1 VSDGAGERRATS
13 DLQHPRRVL
22 VAALAAATAVLL
34 VVLLTPSARLAAP
47 GPLSARHTRAGVKC
61 AACHGDRPG
70 AAVASAACTACHG
83 DHPST
88 RTAHQV
94 RALQLTCADCH
105 AGHGAPESVDV
116 AAGAV
121 ARVPLSACARC
132 HDLARASDPARAC
145 VGTGAW
151 VGLSVC
157 FDEHQRPGSPLP
169 PRGVCAREHS
179 AARFVA
185 WEQARLPGAA
195 AAAIR
200 PRGSALQTAWIWLGT
215 GGAGGAAAA
224 LVFLGGALARRKRR
238 QPVPPVAPVP
248 HSRVRLPRIDAT
260 TCLGCQACVDACPFD
275 ALAVDR
281 HVAVLAR
288 PDACCGAAAC
298 EQACPNGSLRVVE
311 GDEPVADRPAVD
323 ARLESLDRP
332 GLFVAGDLT
341 GIPLIRS
348 AIGQGAAVADRIAE
362 TLLPQSEQSGGE
374 RVDLVVVGSG
384 PAGLSAALRARA
396 RGLSCVVLEQSDLAA
411 SIRAFPRGKIV
422 HDAPIELPVEGP
434 LWFRESTRE
443 ELVAHW
449 TRIVRAHRIDVR
461 VQHRVTGVD
470 AEAGGFRVTS
480 QTPAGMQVLHAARV
494 LLATGRRGT
503 PRELDAEIAPAARA
517 RGFVLSALSDA
528 RSWAGKQVL
537 VVGLGDSAME
547 AIVALARQHGTVVTV
562 AYRGQTF
569 SRGRA
574 RNIDAVRRLADAG
587 RIRLLLG
594 TKVSRVDVGAATL
607 QGPGGVERLPVDAV
621 LALVG
626 GEPSRAL
633 LAAAGV
639 RLSERHD
646 AGKQDA

>member
-1 VSDGAGERRATS
+1 M
-13 DLQHPRRVL
+13 
-22 VAALAAATAVLL
+22 
-34 VVLLTPSARLAAP
+34 
-47 GPLSARHTRAGVKC
+47 
-61 AACHGDRPG
+61 
-70 AAVASAACTACHG
+70 
-83 DHPST
+83 
-88 RTAHQV
+88 
-94 RALQLTCADCH
+94 TCASCH
-105 AGHGAPESVDV
+105 AGHGAPESVDI

-121 ARVPLSACARC
+121 ARVPLSPCARC
-132 HDLARASDPARAC
+132 HDLGRASDPARAC

-151 VGLSVC
+151 AGFSVC

-169 PRGVCAREHS
+169 ARGACAREHGPG
-179 AARFVA
+179 RFVA
-185 WEQARLPGAA
+185 WEEARSPGVALA
-195 AAAIR
+195 PVRA
-200 PRGSALQTAWIWLGT
+200 RGSALQTAWIWLGT
-215 GGAGGAAAA
+215 SGAAGA
-224 LVFLGGALARRKRR
+224 LVFLGGALARRTRR
-238 QPVPPVAPVP
+238 RPAPAALALAP
-248 HSRVRLPRIDAT
+248 HLRVRLPRIDAT

-311 GDEPVADRPAVD
+311 QDEPVADRPRVD

-341 GIPLIRS
+341 GVPLIRN
-348 AIGQGAAVADRIAE
+348 AIAQGVAVADRIAE
-362 TLLPQSEQSGGE
+362 TLPGRDGPAAGN

-384 PAGLSAALRARA
+384 PAGLSAALRARE

-434 LWFRESTRE
+434 LWFRDSTRE

-449 TRIVRAHRIDVR
+449 TRIVRTHRIDVR
-461 VQHRVTGVD
+461 VQHRVTAIDAD
-470 AEAGGFRVTS
+470 AEAGGFRVAS
-480 QTPAGMQVLHAARV
+480 QTPAGVQVVRAARV

-503 PRELDAEIAPAARA
+503 PRALDADITPGANA
-517 RGFVLSALSDA
+517 RGLVLSALSDA
-528 RSWAGKQVL
+528 RSWAGKRVL

-547 AIVALARQHGTVVTV
+547 AAVALARQHGTVVTV
-562 AYRGQTF
+562 AYRGKDF
-569 SRGRA
+569 SRGSA

-594 TKVSRVDVGAATL
+594 TKVRRVDVGEATL
-607 QGPGGVERLPVDAV
+607 QGPEGSEQVPVDAV

-639 RLSERHD
+639 RLSGRHD
-646 AGKQDA
+646 AEKPDA

>member
-1 VSDGAGERRATS
+1 V
-13 DLQHPRRVL
+13 
-22 VAALAAATAVLL
+22 
-34 VVLLTPSARLAAP
+34 
-47 GPLSARHTRAGVKC
+47 
-61 AACHGDRPG
+61 
-70 AAVASAACTACHG
+70 
-83 DHPST
+83 
-88 RTAHQV
+88 
-94 RALQLTCADCH
+94 DCH
-105 AGHGAPESVDV
+105 AAHGAPESVAA

-132 HDLARASDPARAC
+132 HDLGKSSDPARAC
-145 VGTGAW
+145 VGAGPGQGAW
-151 VGLSVC
+151 AGFSVC
-157 FDEHQRPGSPLP
+157 LDEHQRPGSPLAA
-169 PRGVCAREHS
+169 RGACAREHGP
-179 AARFVA
+179 ARFVA
-185 WEQARLPGAA
+185 WEQARTPGVAVTSS
-195 AAAIR
+195 
-200 PRGSALQTAWIWLGT
+200 PGRGSALKAAWIWLG
-215 GGAGGAAAA
+215 AGGAAGA
-224 LVFLGGALARRKRR
+224 LVFVGGALRRTRR
-238 QPVPPVAPVP
+238 RPATPALVPAP
-248 HSRVRLPRIDAT
+248 HARVRLPRIDAT

-311 GDEPVADRPAVD
+311 QDEPVADRPLVD
-323 ARLESLDRP
+323 GCLESLDRP
-332 GLFVAGDLT
+332 GVFVAGDLT

-348 AIGQGAAVADRIAE
+348 AIAQGAAVADRIAE
-362 TLLPQSEQSGGE
+362 MAATRSERGAGD

-384 PAGLSAALRARA
+384 PAGLSAALRARE

-461 VQHRVTGVD
+461 VQHRVTAVD
-470 AEAGGFRVTS
+470 AEAGGFRVAS
-480 QTPAGMQVLHAARV
+480 QTPAGVQVVHAARV

-503 PRELDAEIAPAARA
+503 PRPLDADITPGARA
-517 RGFVLSALSDA
+517 RGVVLPALSDA
-528 RSWAGKQVL
+528 RAWAGKRVL

-547 AIVALARQHGTVVTV
+547 AVVALARQHGTVVTV
-562 AYRGQTF
+562 AHRGQDF
-569 SRGRA
+569 SRGSA
-574 RNIDAVRRLADAG
+574 RNIDAVRRLVDAG
-587 RIRLLLG
+587 RIRLVLG
-594 TKVSRVDVGAATL
+594 TRVNRVDVGEATL
-607 QGPGGVERLPVDAV
+607 QGPAGSERVPVDAV

-639 RLSERHD
+639 RLSGQKDSGKHD
-646 AGKQDA
+646 A